1 MLRRTLR
8 LAALRPEPEGLMEHL
23 DSLLQLSLEFRS
35 GPFDLDYRV
44 ADDDFVNQ
52 VRYLT

>member
-1 MLRRTLR
+1 MARG
-8 LAALRPEPEGLMEHL
+8 RPEPEGLMEHL

-44 ADDDFVNQ
+44 RRVADDDLVNQ

>member
-1 MLRRTLR
+1 
-8 LAALRPEPEGLMEHL
+8 MEHL